1 MDPNLICDMGP
12 YRFTPFSRLY
22 VVHKNMSASYI
33 LDDNGLGLFNP
44 ESNNY
49 FRDVSNIEMSKLIV
63 Y

>member
-1 MDPNLICDMGP
+1 MGP